1 MIRLPLPRAT
11 SLLLLLSATVFV
23 SCQTPAG
30 ILPAGTPLPL
40 QIVGHL
46 PMRLGEAFRAELL
59 YPVYVDNQILLPAKT
74 IFIGT
79 VTELHSDHSRRI
91 QARINGDF
99 TPFHIPVVRFSQVVL
114 ADGTGLPISAGPATD
129 GASILRLTA
138 PPPRKG
144 GFVRKQWDTGMEI
157 LHSQISVFTA
167 PEKGDRLLQLV
178 YHQLPYHPERIEKGT
193 AWTIETTEPLSIPAE
208 PALASTPANATK
220 TPTPAPPDNGRP
232 TWTIQAYLSDPLSS
246 ATARTGQPIQAV
258 VAEPVYNRDHTI
270 AVPQGALVI
279 GAVTQAKPARS
290 FARAGT
296 LHFDFRQVVL
306 PGGQTRNVQASLTG
320 ADATSA
326 AKLAMDSEGRVK
338 PAPEERT
345 SSELTA
351 SASSETSSASQEAHP
366 TLPQVSEPTARP
378 SPSTADGSPAVKTS
392 ASFATPALSSRPRL
406 VRVPFSNPQCL
417 SHSGL
422 GTSEQPR
429 HYSHSIVPGGFEVM
443 SYTTRLIPRT
453 SLTILLEIVR
463 NTSYGRGAQSAV
475 MPSSDSTARMAH
487 V

>member
-1 MIRLPLPRAT
+1 MIRHRAT
-11 SLLLLLSATVFV
+11 SLLLLLAAAIAASA
-23 SCQTPAG
+23 QTPAG

-46 PMRLGEAFRAELL
+46 PMRVGEPFRAELL
-59 YPVYVDNQILLPAKT
+59 YPAYADNQILLPAKT

-99 TPFHIPVVRFSQVVL
+99 TPFHIPIVRFSQVVL
-114 ADGTGLPISAGPATD
+114 ADGTALPISAGPATD
-129 GASILRLTA
+129 GAPILRLTA

-144 GFVRKQWDTGMEI
+144 GFIHKQWDAGMEI

-167 PEKGDRLLQLV
+167 REKADRLLQFV
-178 YHQLPYHPERIEKGT
+178 YHQLPYHPERIEKDT

-208 PALASTPANATK
+208 PALLSALAD
-220 TPTPAPPDNGRP
+220 PTAPVPPPDNGRR

-246 ATARTGQPIQAV
+246 ATAKTGQSIQAV

-320 ADATSA
+320 ADAASA

-338 PAPEERT
+338 PAPQDKIVVPLLLAYLATRPLDEDL
-345 SSELTA
+345 SSQAGRNFIGVNGFGLAGNLISLAGGSANLATGIGSYGTA
-351 SASSETSSASQEAHP
+351 
-366 TLPQVSEPTARP
+366 VSIYRRWIARGKEV
-378 SPSTADGSPAVKTS
+378 TFVRDTRIVVE
-392 ASFATPALSSRPRL
+392 ATPR
-406 VRVPFSNPQCL
+406 
-417 SHSGL
+417 
-422 GTSEQPR
+422 E
-429 HYSHSIVPGGFEVM
+429 
-443 SYTTRLIPRT
+443 
-453 SLTILLEIVR
+453 
-463 NTSYGRGAQSAV
+463 SAV
-475 MPSSDSTARMAH
+475 LKPSIP
-487 V
+487 

>member
-338 PAPEERT
+338 PAPQDKIMIPLLLAYLATRP
-345 SSELTA
+345 LDDDRG
-351 SASSETSSASQEAHP
+351 
-366 TLPQVSEPTARP
+366 VSEGGKNFVGANGFGLIGNIIGL
-378 SPSTADGSPAVKTS
+378 AGGSPNIATGIGAYGTAVSVYRRWIARGKDVRFVRDTRIIVE
-392 ASFATPALSSRPRL
+392 ATPR
-406 VRVPFSNPQCL
+406 
-417 SHSGL
+417 
-422 GTSEQPR
+422 E
-429 HYSHSIVPGGFEVM
+429 
-443 SYTTRLIPRT
+443 
-453 SLTILLEIVR
+453 
-463 NTSYGRGAQSAV
+463 SAV
-475 MPSSDSTARMAH
+475 LKPSMP
-487 V
+487 